1 MPGSGGSGDRASF
14 GFRSPAGGTLL
25 VLMVLLFP
33 LAASCGSRD
42 SGDSASAAADYPRL
56 RREMVASQL
65 GSRDIWDRRVLEA
78 MGKVPRHEF
87 VPPPVKHLAYE
98 DHPLP
103 IGLGQ
108 TISQPYIVALM
119 TQLADPRKDARALEI
134 GTGSGYQAAVLAE
147 LVDQVYT
154 VEIVPELAGRS
165 AALLKRLGYE
175 NVFAR
180 AGDGYL
186 GWPEA
191 APFDVILVTAAAG
204 RIPEPLQ
211 EQLAEGGRLVIPVGD
226 PGRVQKLL
234 LLTKEEGK
242 IRRQNVLAVRFV
254 PMTGK
259 IQE

>member
-1 MPGSGGSGDRASF
+1 MMVPTSPPVLTAL
-14 GFRSPAGGTLL
+14 RSRTGETLL
-25 VLMVLLFP
+25 ILIVLLCP
-33 LAASCGSRD
+33 LAVSCGSQD
-42 SGDSASAAADYPRL
+42 SGDSAAAAADYSRL

-65 GSRDIWDRRVLEA
+65 RSRDIWDRRVLEA

-87 VPPPVKHLAYE
+87 VPRAVKNYAYE

-103 IGLGQ
+103 IGLEQ

-119 TQLADPRKDARALEI
+119 TQLADPRKEARALEI

-154 VEIVPELAGRS
+154 IEIVPELARR
-165 AALLKRLGYE
+165 AAAVLQRLGYE
-175 NVFAR
+175 NVQAR
-180 AGDGYL
+180 AGDGYQ

-211 EQLAEGGRLVIPVGD
+211 EQLAEGGRLVIPVGE
-226 PGRVQKLL
+226 PGTVQKLL
-234 LLTKEEGK
+234 LLTKEEGR
-242 IRRQNVLAVRFV
+242 IRRQDVLAVRFV

>member
-1 MPGSGGSGDRASF
+1 MMAPASLPIRTGLRA
-14 GFRSPAGGTLL
+14 RTGGTLL
-25 VLMVLLFP
+25 VLMVLLLP
-33 LAASCGSRD
+33 VAPSCGFQD
-42 SGDSASAAADYPRL
+42 SGELASAAADYPRL
-56 RREMVASQL
+56 RREMVATQL
-65 GSRDIWDRRVLEA
+65 RSRDIWDRRVLEA
-78 MGKVPRHEF
+78 MGRVPRHEF
-87 VPPPVKHLAYE
+87 VPQAVQHLAYE

-119 TQLADPRKDARALEI
+119 TQLADPKEGARALEI

-154 VEIVPELAGRS
+154 IEIVPELARRS
-165 AALLKRLGYE
+165 AALLERLGYG
-175 NVFAR
+175 NVHAR

-204 RIPEPLQ
+204 RVPEPLQ
-211 EQLAEGGRLVIPVGD
+211 QQLAEGGRLVIPVGD
-226 PGRVQKLL
+226 PGTVQKLL
-234 LLTKEEGK
+234 LLTREEGR

-259 IQE
+259 VQE

>member
-1 MPGSGGSGDRASF
+1 MNAS
-14 GFRSPAGGTLL
+14 
-25 VLMVLLFP
+25 LFP
-33 LAASCGSRD
+33 PVPEILPSGVRGALMFLFAVLFSLIAACGSQD

-56 RREMVASQL
+56 RRDMVESQL
-65 GSRDIWDRRVLEA
+65 RSRDIWDRKVLEA

-87 VPPPVKHLAYE
+87 VPQAVKHLAYE

-103 IGLGQ
+103 IGLRQ

-119 TQLADPRKDARALEI
+119 TQLADPRKEAKALEI

-154 VEIVPELAGRS
+154 IEIVPELARRS

-234 LLTKEEGK
+234 LLTKEEGRT
-242 IRRQNVLAVRFV
+242 RRQDVLSVRFV

-259 IQE
+259 IRQ

>member
-1 MPGSGGSGDRASF
+1 MVAPTSGFVLTAL
-14 GFRSPAGGTLL
+14 RSRTGTVLL
-25 VLMVLLFP
+25 LLAVLLFL
-33 LAASCGSRD
+33 LAGACGSRE
-42 SGDSASAAADYPRL
+42 SGDSAAAAADYPRL
-56 RREMVASQL
+56 RREMVANQL
-65 GSRDIWDRRVLEA
+65 RARDIWDSRVLEA

-119 TQLADPRKDARALEI
+119 TQLADPRKEAKALEI

-147 LVDQVYT
+147 LVDQVHT
-154 VEIVPELAGRS
+154 IEIVPELARRS
-165 AALLKRLGYE
+165 GALLKRLGYE
-175 NVFAR
+175 NVHAR

-186 GWPEA
+186 GWPEV

-204 RIPEPLQ
+204 RVPEPLQ
-211 EQLAEGGRLVIPVGD
+211 QQLAEGGRLVIPVGD
-226 PGRVQKLL
+226 PGTVQKLL
-234 LLTKEEGK
+234 LLTKEEGR

>member
-1 MPGSGGSGDRASF
+1 MMVTASLSFRTGLRA
-14 GFRSPAGGTLL
+14 RTGGTLL
-25 VLMVLLFP
+25 VLMVLLLP
-33 LAASCGSRD
+33 VAPSCGFQD
-42 SGDSASAAADYPRL
+42 SGELASAAADYPRL
-56 RREMVASQL
+56 RREMVATQL
-65 GSRDIWDRRVLEA
+65 RSRDIWDRRVLEA

-87 VPPPVKHLAYE
+87 VPQAVQHLAYE

-119 TQLADPRKDARALEI
+119 TQLADPREGARALEI

-154 VEIVPELAGRS
+154 IEIVPELARRS
-165 AALLKRLGYE
+165 AALLERLGYG
-175 NVFAR
+175 NVHAR

-204 RIPEPLQ
+204 RGPEPLQ
-211 EQLAEGGRLVIPVGD
+211 QQLAEGGRLVIPVGD
-226 PGRVQKLL
+226 PGTVQKLL
-234 LLTKEEGK
+234 LLTREEGR

-259 IQE
+259 VQE